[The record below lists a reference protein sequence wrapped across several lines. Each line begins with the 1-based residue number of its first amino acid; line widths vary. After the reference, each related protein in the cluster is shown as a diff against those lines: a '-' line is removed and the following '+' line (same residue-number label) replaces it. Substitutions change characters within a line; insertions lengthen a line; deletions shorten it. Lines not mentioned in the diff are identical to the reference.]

1 MIEVAGSLTHPHDT
15 RVFLVLPDSVS
26 GNCPRVSISAAAP
39 GPRLR
44 QEDFNSKGGVM
55 KKLFAVVMAVLT
67 SLGLACAF
75 WAYTFHALAGGGG
88 RDQAD
93 H

>member
-1 MIEVAGSLTHPHDT
+1 
-15 RVFLVLPDSVS
+15 
-26 GNCPRVSISAAAP
+26 
-39 GPRLR
+39 
-44 QEDFNSKGGVM
+44 M

-75 WAYTFHALAGGGG
+75 WAYTFQALGGGG
-88 RDQAD
+88 RAQAD